1 MKLPEYRRKDPG
13 DFQDFQE
20 FLAAVAEE
28 VGTEAPEI
36 ETLFES
42 DNQQLERLTSLTQR
56 KITFQD
62 NFNSDAVTVDMEEG
76 VSVRFTPNI
85 KGQPLE
91 AIVVKVLDYFV
102 PYAFVWRPVGQAGQM
117 EVVMSWRVVPEAPKA
132 VTWRVWGA

>member
-13 DFQDFQE
+13 DFQDFQD
-20 FLAAVAEE
+20 FLAATAEK
-28 VGTEAPEI
+28 VGTEPPEI

-42 DNQQLERLTSLTQR
+42 DNQQMERLTSLTQR

-62 NFNSDAVTVDMEEG
+62 NFNSDAVTIDMEEG
-76 VSVRFTPNI
+76 VPLRFTPNI

-91 AIVVKVLDYFV
+91 AVVVKVLDHFS
-102 PYAFVWRPVGQAGQM
+102 PYAFAWRPVGQAGQM
-117 EVVMSWRVVPEAPKA
+117 EVVISWRSVPGNPKA